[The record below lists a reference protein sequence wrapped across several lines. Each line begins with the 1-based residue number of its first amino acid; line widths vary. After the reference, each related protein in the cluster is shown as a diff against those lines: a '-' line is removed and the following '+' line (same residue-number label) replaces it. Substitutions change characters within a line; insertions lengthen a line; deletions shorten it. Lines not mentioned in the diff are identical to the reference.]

1 MSNKRPGNWRLVGY
15 SQDPVPGDPERV
27 RKGAQGYTQTAE
39 AIKTAATNLRSISY
53 DQKSKAIDKIREQAR
68 MIADELDKAH
78 TRCQGAGET
87 LATYAT
93 VLEEARSTT
102 ARALRRAEAANGD
115 KEAAVQAQNSA
126 AERYNASK
134 DEVERAGERSTYYR
148 YKGKA
153 EEAQRNVDTASNE
166 VRGAVSRVDTAAK
179 KAAKELGAIRR
190 SSPMNDTVGDHV
202 KNLLKK
208 IKEAIVKVVKKVQ
221 ALLRV
226 LVCAAVISAL
236 SVGFTF
242 GPSGVKKLIGLG
254 VLALV
259 GAIAITEYRRQQYL
273 KYPAEADVSGPTKGL
288 RISGEEKPRELN
300 EISDVIDRVHK
311 MDRDDG
317 IRLEKIRCEDGET
330 RYMLY
335 IAGTN
340 QATDDTMKWEETPS
354 AYMLRDTK
362 TDERIRKLLRER
374 VKPPG
379 AEIMVAGISQ
389 GGLHA
394 MNLVNRGEFNV
405 SQVLTV
411 NSPDALPSINTH
423 GAQVLHIS
431 DERDGP
437 VSRIPGGSASNTDRY
452 WVQSTEGEAESPIA
466 GTHASKEAN
475 IDIVR
480 KWSYSGDVRTRRH
493 RARLE
498 KILHGTT
505 LETYD

>member
-68 MIADELDKAH
+68 TIADELDKAH

-166 VRGAVSRVDTAAK
+166 VRGAVSRVDAAAK

-208 IKEAIVKVVKKVQ
+208 IKEAIEPILNFIREK
-221 ALLRV
+221 LWF
-226 LVCAAVISAL
+226 ISMFSPFHCL
-236 SVGFTF
+236 
-242 GPSGVKKLIGLG
+242 GLTAF
-254 VLALV
+254 LTLYNK
-259 GAIAITEYRRQQYL
+259 ISPQQ
-273 KYPAEADVSGPTKGL
+273 ADVSGPTHGL
-288 RISGEEKPRELN
+288 RIGGYFKPYDPKGENLDRSHELN
-300 EISDVIDRVHK
+300 TAGDIVRRIWD
-311 MDRDDG
+311 MDKDDG
-317 IRLEKIRCEDGET
+317 LRLEEIRCADKKT
-330 RYMLY
+330 RYVLY
-335 IAGTN
+335 IAGSAMTK
-340 QATDDTMKWEETPS
+340 DDTMMWSENPS
-354 AYMLRDTK
+354 AYVGVDTK
-362 TDERIRKLLRER
+362 TDERIRKLLRDKVHPSNE
-374 VKPPG
+374 
-379 AEIMVAGISQ
+379 EIMVAGYSQ

-394 MNLVNRGEFNV
+394 MNLVNTGEFNV
-405 SQVLTV
+405 TQVLTV
-411 NSPDALPSINTH
+411 NSPNMAPPIETH
-423 GAQVLHIS
+423 GAQILHIS
-431 DERDGP
+431 DKRDTI
-437 VSRIPGGSASNTDRY
+437 VSHIPGASSRNTDRY
-452 WVQSTEGEAESPIA
+452 WTTSTKGEEAFIGGAHADESANVDIAEQWYKSRDPD
-466 GTHASKEAN
+466 TMK
-475 IDIVR
+475 
-480 KWSYSGDVRTRRH
+480 H
-493 RARLE
+493 RERVMKFLGGVTQA
-498 KILHGTT
+498 
-505 LETYD
+505 TYD